1 MKINLKIFAIFLVF
15 FSQKSFAEDY
25 VSTSDVVKEIEK
37 TLIFDKSSR
46 EQVDFYQ
53 KKNTTKKSDINI
65 DAGNGMSDRKS
76 PSSSQMSVVVAD
88 AKKGN
93 INLREKE
100 QLAYN
105 SVLIG
110 QYEVAIEL
118 YKQVLKAEPNNNYSK
133 FALAT
138 VYQKIG
144 QFRQAKTIYYQMLK
158 SGAENQNEVVG
169 NLLDILIEDSPQ
181 DATYLL
187 SRLVVQ
193 NPDSAN
199 LFAYAG
205 IAYSKVKN
213 YDQATSMLQKAIT
226 LDSANLDYKYNLAV
240 IYDKTE
246 QYEKAVDLYSQVIR
260 EYSNDNQTVPLDQ
273 VKKRVAFISEKI

>member
-1 MKINLKIFAIFLVF
+1 MKTSSKICAIFLIF

-25 VSTSDVVKEIEK
+25 VSTADVLKEIEK

-53 KKNTTKKSDINI
+53 KKNS
-65 DAGNGMSDRKS
+65 ARKS
-76 PSSSQMSVVVAD
+76 EVSIESQENSPEKKTLLSTQMSVVVND
-88 AKKGN
+88 AKKDN
-93 INLREKE
+93 IGLREKE

-105 SVLIG
+105 AVLIG

-118 YKQVLKAEPNNNYSK
+118 YKQVLKSEPNNNYSK

-158 SGAENQNEVVG
+158 SGVENQNEVVG

-193 NPDSAN
+193 NPDAAN
-199 LFAYAG
+199 LFAYAAL
-205 IAYSKVKN
+205 AYSKVKN
-213 YDQATSMLQKAIT
+213 YEQAISMLQKAIN
-226 LDSANLDYKYNLAV
+226 LDSSNLDYKYNLAV
-240 IYDKTE
+240 IYDRTE
-246 QYEKAVDLYSQVIR
+246 KYGQAVELYSQVIR
-260 EYSNDNQTVPLDQ
+260 DYSSDNQTVPLDK
-273 VKKRVAFISEKI
+273 VKKRLEFISEKI